1 MVCRAGLA
9 ASNVEMKTGT
19 HFLSIS
25 NKHLI
30 FGQDLSRLNMSTK
43 TIETFG
49 EKIRRLREQ
58 ADMPL
63 RKLSA
68 LLDID
73 QSTLSKIERGER
85 SIKKDQI
92 LVLADILK
100 VDQRELVTLWL
111 TDQVYEL
118 VNNEGENA
126 INVLEITKTRLKNRK

>member
-1 MVCRAGLA
+1 
-9 ASNVEMKTGT
+9 
-19 HFLSIS
+19 
-25 NKHLI
+25 
-30 FGQDLSRLNMSTK
+30 MSTK

-85 SIKKDQI
+85 PIKKDQI
-92 LVLADILK
+92 LVLADILN
-100 VDQRELVTLWL
+100 VDRRELVTLWL

-118 VNNEGENA
+118 INSEGENA
-126 INVLEITKTRLKNRK
+126 INVLEIAKTRLKNRK

>member
-1 MVCRAGLA
+1 M
-9 ASNVEMKTGT
+9 
-19 HFLSIS
+19 
-25 NKHLI
+25 
-30 FGQDLSRLNMSTK
+30 
-43 TIETFG
+43 ETFG
-49 EKIRRLREQ
+49 RTVRRLRED

-85 SIKKDQI
+85 SIRKDQI

-100 VDQRELVTLWL
+100 VDREELVALWL

-118 VNNEGENA
+118 IKNEGKNA
-126 INVLEITKTRLKNRK
+126 IYVLEITKARLKSKK

>member
-1 MVCRAGLA
+1 MQIKFG
-9 ASNVEMKTGT
+9 SS
-19 HFLSIS
+19 HFLSIL

-30 FGQDLSRLNMSTK
+30 FRQNLSRLNMSTK

-73 QSTLSKIERGER
+73 QSTLSKIERRER

-100 VDQRELVTLWL
+100 VDRGELVSLWL

-118 VNNEGENA
+118 IKNEGENA

>member
-1 MVCRAGLA
+1 
-9 ASNVEMKTGT
+9 
-19 HFLSIS
+19 
-25 NKHLI
+25 
-30 FGQDLSRLNMSTK
+30 MSTK

-73 QSTLSKIERGER
+73 QSTLSKIERRER

-100 VDQRELVTLWL
+100 VDRGELVSLWL

-118 VNNEGENA
+118 IKNEGENA

>member
-1 MVCRAGLA
+1 
-9 ASNVEMKTGT
+9 
-19 HFLSIS
+19 
-25 NKHLI
+25 
-30 FGQDLSRLNMSTK
+30 MSTK

-85 SIKKDQI
+85 YIKKDQI
-92 LVLADILK
+92 LVLADILN
-100 VDQRELVTLWL
+100 VDRRELVTLWL

-118 VNNEGENA
+118 INSEGENA
-126 INVLEITKTRLKNRK
+126 INVLEIAKTRLKNRK